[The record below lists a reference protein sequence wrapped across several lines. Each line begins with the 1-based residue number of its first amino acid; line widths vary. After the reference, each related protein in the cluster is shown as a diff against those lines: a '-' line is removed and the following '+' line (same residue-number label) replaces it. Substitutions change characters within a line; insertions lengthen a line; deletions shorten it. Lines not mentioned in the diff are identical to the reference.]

1 MQNVAIHTIYFGS
14 SRVDICPVPPSAAD
28 CVVEVEVNME
38 LSVAKVIKK
47 VESRKYV
54 ALIAQDVDEA
64 FELFK
69 RQFLVVEAA
78 GGVVLNGSGEL
89 LMILSRGHWDLPKGH
104 VESGEKG
111 CEAALREV
119 EEETGL
125 RCEIVGE
132 SPLAHTWHAYDTY
145 GRWELKRTEWWAMRP
160 IGGELKPQTE
170 EGIVEACW
178 IGGDRL
184 AEALKL
190 SYATIKSVVERY
202 TEKREDY
209 E

>member
-1 MQNVAIHTIYFGS
+1 MQNATTHTIYFGS

-28 CVVEVEVNME
+28 CVVEVEANME

-78 GGVVLNGSGEL
+78 GGVVLNGAGEL

-104 VESGEKG
+104 VESSETGRD
-111 CEAALREV
+111 AALREV
-119 EEETGL
+119 EEETGIL
-125 RCEIVGE
+125 CEIVGQ
-132 SPLAHTWHAYDTY
+132 SPVAHTWHAYDTY

-160 IGGELKPQTE
+160 VSGSLKAQSE
-170 EGIVEACW
+170 EGIADVRWLSGEAL
-178 IGGDRL
+178 DD
-184 AEALKL
+184 ALKL
-190 SYATIKSVVERY
+190 SYATIKEVVERY
-202 TEKREDY
+202 TRKR
-209 E
+209 